1 MTSSTCWLHSIR
13 QLLGAVL
20 LLFVVACVKDAAG
33 QTTYC
38 RKYSS
43 RSQDL
48 QSLASDPR
56 GWSCFLQNPCGG
68 TGLGYSAFN
77 VSVRCSSSS
86 NTAGCEVLPSQY
98 QGDCRRWLINTTND
112 GTACPSLTCCSGG
125 SPAAAD
131 MVAFCSNQ
139 GQMCTENTPGVLGCA
154 AATCPVG
161 QVMSAS
167 GTCPPAPPPRLP
179 PPPPPPMPDIII
191 DLRFSPPPPGTPPA
205 PRPPPAAATPPPP
218 LQQQQPPPVPAVGS
232 SPDPFAGQQPPPPP
246 PLSAAPPPVP
256 AVLRM
261 PPPPPPPASTGNY
274 LGAQVRLTITLSAAF
289 ASVVDRISQFMTDLE
304 AELAAAAGL
313 PHANVRTTSVVAGSI
328 IARAELF
335 FPAAT
340 HTYAE
345 AAAYAFAAQ
354 QAPGSLV
361 SAAFQQ
367 MYGPVVAST
376 AELTARL
383 KDGSQAPP
391 PPPSNQQQQGLSPAG
406 IRGLVAAIFIT
417 LGLAGAAAAYLWH
430 RRRRSR
436 GEGYQQYP
444 AAGGYFDRMFDRLS
458 WWGAGGR
465 FSWND
470 ALPWQWGAA
479 ARQRRYQQQEELR
492 RQDELLHSKPLSRMP
507 RLVQGSLAGLRESS
521 AGMRGSLAG
530 SAGGGSSSGGG
541 GSPSKHRPKQYSSR
555 VESREGRQ
563 HHLPVK
569 AADVAQQQQQ
579 QQ

>member
-1 MTSSTCWLHSIR
+1 
-13 QLLGAVL
+13 
-20 LLFVVACVKDAAG
+20 
-33 QTTYC
+33 
-38 RKYSS
+38 
-43 RSQDL
+43 
-48 QSLASDPR
+48 
-56 GWSCFLQNPCGG
+56 
-68 TGLGYSAFN
+68 
-77 VSVRCSSSS
+77 
-86 NTAGCEVLPSQY
+86 
-98 QGDCRRWLINTTND
+98 
-112 GTACPSLTCCSGG
+112 
-125 SPAAAD
+125 
-131 MVAFCSNQ
+131 
-139 GQMCTENTPGVLGCA
+139 
-154 AATCPVG
+154 
-161 QVMSAS
+161 
-167 GTCPPAPPPRLP
+167 
-179 PPPPPPMPDIII
+179 MPDIII

-205 PRPPPAAATPPPP
+205 PRPPPAAANLPPP

-289 ASVVDRISQFMTDLE
+289 ASVVDRISQFMTNLE

-436 GEGYQQYP
+436 GEGYEQYP

-479 ARQRRYQQQEELR
+479 TRQRRYQQQEELR

-530 SAGGGSSSGGG
+530 SAGGSSSSGGG

-579 QQ
+579 Q